1 MTQSAVSPSVL
12 RLSVAAAVF
21 ARCMETSGGD
31 VPARLF
37 LLRGF
42 PLAVGMVLLAALLLE
57 RENRNRSTLFCSVC
71 RIGMLLWAAAELV
84 EAAREAQNLCWEQF
98 SSMAVIGFLPL
109 LLAAGWCL
117 APETFS
123 RAARILWELA
133 AVGGLIGIAGLAGQ
147 FHWQN
152 LLETTSFRA
161 GRVTLPLYAEYFLL
175 PQTTETSAK
184 SRLPRTVW
192 LPMEA
197 FLLEGG
203 VRLGQELLFGCSA
216 YPGVEFL
223 RAWTLGS
230 VSRMDALFLLLW
242 LAAALFR
249 ICFLTRILRLLAE
262 PFWTPHIPW
271 EADA

>member
-1 MTQSAVSPSVL
+1 M
-12 RLSVAAAVF
+12 
-21 ARCMETSGGD
+21 G
-31 VPARLF
+31 
-37 LLRGF
+37 
-42 PLAVGMVLLAALLLE
+42 E
-57 RENRNRSTLFCSVC
+57 R
-71 RIGMLLWAAAELV
+71 
-84 EAAREAQNLCWEQF
+84 
-98 SSMAVIGFLPL
+98 
-109 LLAAGWCL
+109 
-117 APETFS
+117 
-123 RAARILWELA
+123 
-133 AVGGLIGIAGLAGQ
+133 
-147 FHWQN
+147 
-152 LLETTSFRA
+152 
-161 GRVTLPLYAEYFLL
+161 LPLYAKVVFDNCNVIFGVAPIENEFDQTCRIEVIPAEEIFDREPELL
-175 PQTTETSAK
+175 RYAK

-216 YPGVEFL
+216 YPGAELL

-271 EADA
+271 EAGA